1 MSKTLAIIQ
10 ARMGS
15 IRLPEK
21 VMKDLIGLP
30 MISHVVQRV
39 NRAHLIDE
47 VVVAIPETKQN
58 DCLKEL
64 CEYNNWNVFRGSE
77 DDVLDRYYHAS
88 LAYHADIIVRITA
101 DCPLID
107 PELIDKVIYEFNNAN
122 VVPDYMSNCIPLRTY
137 PRGLDTEVISFAA
150 LEKSWCEDT
159 NPAFREHVT
168 QYILHNPK
176 MFVIAGSTDKKDN
189 SSLRWTVDTP
199 EDLTLI
205 TKIYN
210 YFGNN
215 LFSWRDVL
223 KLVKDHPELT
233 TINAHIKQKEILC
246 RPHPLLRD
254 SANDIFPYKRCTP
267 LHILHRGFS

>member
-1 MSKTLAIIQ
+1 
-10 ARMGS
+10 MGS
-15 IRLPEK
+15 TRLPGK

-30 MISHVVQRV
+30 MISHIVQRV
-39 NRAHLIDE
+39 NRARLIDE
-47 VVVAIPETKQN
+47 VVIAIPETKQN

-77 DDVLDRYYHAS
+77 EDVLDRFYHA
-88 LAYHADIIVRITA
+88 AIDYHADNIVRITA

-107 PELIDKVIYEFNNAN
+107 HELIDTVIRKFKKSDS
-122 VVPDYMSNCIPLRTY
+122 VPDYISNCVPLRTY
-137 PRGLDTEVISFAA
+137 PRGLDTEVIRFAA
-150 LEKSWCEDT
+150 LEKSWRGDT

-168 QYILHNPK
+168 QYILHNPE
-176 MFVIAGSTDKKDN
+176 MFVIAGSIDKTDN

-223 KLVKDHPELT
+223 KLVRDHPELT
-233 TINAHIKQKEILC
+233 AINAHIKQKEILC
-246 RPHPLLRD
+246 SPHHKLMD
-254 SANDIFPYKRCTP
+254 SANDIFPYKRSTP
-267 LHILHRGFS
+267 FHIFHRGFS